1 MFTSLQSYP
10 LTIFP
15 LKNPLVPLTSGSL
28 MKHISGSRG
37 TMTLHDLSKNTS
49 VPASEEHISNM
60 PNPGSV
66 CQSDN
71 LVFGYRQKCSILVET
86 IATIG
91 YFKEIRVLTNSVNVD
106 REPKFLV
113 QNLRKPARFHSL
125 TSCTV
130 PDIRNHELSLLP
142 GSAVSGNVWQESLDP

>member
-1 MFTSLQSYP
+1 
-10 LTIFP
+10 
-15 LKNPLVPLTSGSL
+15 
-28 MKHISGSRG
+28 MKHNSGSRG
-37 TMTLHDLSKNTS
+37 MMTLHDLSKNTS

-71 LVFGYRQKCSILVET
+71 LVFGYREKCSILVET

-125 TSCTV
+125 TSAHCNQISEIMNCHCCPALLFLETSG
-130 PDIRNHELSLLP
+130 RNL
-142 GSAVSGNVWQESLDP
+142 